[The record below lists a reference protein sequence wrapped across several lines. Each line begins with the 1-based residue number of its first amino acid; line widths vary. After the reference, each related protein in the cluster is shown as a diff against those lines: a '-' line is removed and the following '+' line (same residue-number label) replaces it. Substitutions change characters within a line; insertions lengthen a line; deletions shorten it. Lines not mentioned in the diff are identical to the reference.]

1 MKHIYIT
8 LLAVSLSLPAAFAQ
22 KQTPPPPGPA
32 PTINIG
38 EAESFN
44 LKNGLKVYV
53 VENHKVPTVSISLI
67 LDNDPLLQGDKNGYI
82 DLTGSLLR
90 TGTKTRTK
98 EQLDDEIDFI
108 GAELTTFGNG
118 LNASALKKH
127 LPKLFQLTSDVLL
140 NAQFKQEELDKLKK
154 QSLSGLASAKANPN
168 QVESMVRNTL
178 LFGKSHPYGEQLTE
192 KTIGNITL
200 TDIQNYYT
208 NYFRPNV
215 GYLAVVG
222 DVNTKDVKKL
232 VKKYFGSWKKGNVT
246 QPTVPTPAPI
256 TGTRVAIVD
265 RPGAVQTVLS
275 YSNIADL
282 KPGSEEAI
290 PATVM
295 NSILGGPYSRLMNNL
310 REKRAYTYG
319 AYSQLSPDKHI
330 SQFNAFTSVRNAVTD
345 SAVAQMVLELY
356 RMRAG
361 QPEAAELQRAQSMV
375 SGSFAR
381 SLESPQTVALFSIN
395 TARYKLPKDY
405 YANYLKNVAAVTPA
419 AVHQVAQKYITP
431 TNAYILAVGNADYI
445 ERRLARFDA
454 DGELEYYDVNGDKV
468 DRASLEVPAGMTAA
482 KVLDK
487 YIEALGG
494 RANLEKI
501 KDVTISSTITSP
513 SASLTMTQIQKG
525 TDKLY
530 QSLKYGSNEVQRTVI
545 NGTKGKALSANQN
558 RNLTP
563 DEVRDQKLKLSLSG
577 ILNLDKL
584 GIKKNL
590 IGMERLNGR
599 AAYRVELL
607 MPNGKRTIYYIDSE
621 TGLKLREMEIE
632 QTNIGNATQT
642 TDYGDYREVNGV
654 KIPHRILLYAGQ
666 QGVLTEVQNV
676 EINKN
681 IKDDAFRLQ

>member
-8 LLAVSLSLPAAFAQ
+8 LLVLGLSLPAALAQ
-22 KQTPPPPGPA
+22 KQTPPTPGPA
-32 PTINIG
+32 PVINIG
-38 EAESFN
+38 EPASFV

-67 LDNDPLLQGDKNGYI
+67 LDNDPILQGDKNGYVEF
-82 DLTGSLLR
+82 TGSLLR
-90 TGTKTRTK
+90 TGTKTRAK
-98 EQLDDEIDFI
+98 EQIDEEVDFI

-118 LNASALKKH
+118 LNGSALKKH
-127 LPKLFQLTSDVLL
+127 LPTLLQLTSDVLL
-140 NAQFKQEELDKLKK
+140 NPQFKQEELDKFKK
-154 QSLSGLASAKANPN
+154 QTLSGLASAKANPN
-168 QVESMVRNTL
+168 QVEGMVRNTL
-178 LFGKSHPYGEQLTE
+178 LFGKNHPYGQQLTE
-192 KTIGNITL
+192 KTIENITL
-200 TDIQNYYT
+200 ADIQNYYT

-222 DVNTKDVKKL
+222 DVNTKEVKKL
-232 VKKYFGSWKKGNVT
+232 VKKYFGAWKKGDVPRQNV
-246 QPTVPTPAPI
+246 PAATPVS
-256 TGTRVAIVD
+256 GNRVAIID

-282 KPGSEEAI
+282 KPGSADAI

-319 AYSQLSPDKHI
+319 AYSQLNPDKHI

-381 SLESPQTVALFSIN
+381 SLESPATVAIFAIN
-395 TARYKLPKDY
+395 TARYNLPKDY
-405 YANYLKNVAAVTPA
+405 YANYLRNVAAVTPA
-419 AVHQVAQKYITP
+419 TIQQVAQKYITP

-445 ERRLARFDA
+445 ERRLTRFDA
-454 DGELEYYDVNGDKV
+454 DGELEYYDVNGNKV
-468 DRASLEVPAGMTAA
+468 DRASLEVPAGLTAD
-482 KVLDK
+482 KVLDN
-487 YIEALGG
+487 YIQALGG

-501 KDVTISSTITSP
+501 KDITINSTITSP
-513 SASLTMTQIQKG
+513 AASLTMTQIQKG

-530 QSLKYGSNEVQRTVI
+530 QSLKYGSNEVQRTVV
-545 NGTKGKALSANQN
+545 NGTKGKALSAQQS
-558 RNLTP
+558 RNLST
-563 DEVRDQKLKLSLSG
+563 DEVREHKLKLGLNS

-599 AAYRVELL
+599 AAYRVELV
-607 MPNGKRTIYYIDSE
+607 MPNGKRTIYYLDSE

-632 QTNIGNATQT
+632 QTTIGNATQT

-654 KIPHRILLYAGQ
+654 KIPHRMLLYAGQ
-666 QGVLTEVQNV
+666 QGVVTEVQKV
-676 EINKN
+676 EVNKN
-681 IKDDAFRLQ
+681 IKDDTFKLP